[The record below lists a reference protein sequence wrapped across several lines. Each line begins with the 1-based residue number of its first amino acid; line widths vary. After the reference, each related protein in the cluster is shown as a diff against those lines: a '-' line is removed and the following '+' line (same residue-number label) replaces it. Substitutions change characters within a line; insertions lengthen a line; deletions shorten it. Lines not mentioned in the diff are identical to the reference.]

1 MKSTVQTVALL
12 FGVVLILVA
21 ILGFITP
28 GGTGMGM
35 DETGMVLDLF
45 EVNLLHNLVHL
56 LFGVWGI
63 LASRTF
69 SAAKQ
74 FCTIGGIIY
83 LVLTVLGFV
92 DPTTFG
98 LIPIGGNDRWLH
110 LLLGLVL
117 TVVGVTARPTAPPA
131 S

>member
-12 FGVVLILVA
+12 FGVVFVLVA
-21 ILGFITP
+21 ILGFITD
-28 GGTGMGM
+28 GGTAMGVETPGMILG
-35 DETGMVLDLF
+35 LF
-45 EVNLLHNLVHL
+45 PTNLLHNLVHL

-63 LASRTF
+63 VGSRSF
-69 SAAKQ
+69 AGAKQ

-83 LVLTVLGFV
+83 LVLTVLGFFLP
-92 DPTTFG
+92 DGFG
-98 LIPIGGNDRWLH
+98 MVPLGGNDIYLH

-117 TVVGVTARPTAPPA
+117 TVVGVTARPVAAPN

>member
-12 FGVVLILVA
+12 FGVVFVLVA
-21 ILGFITP
+21 ILGFIAP
-28 GGTGMGM
+28 GGTSMGVDNPGMILG
-35 DETGMVLDLF
+35 LF

-63 LASRTF
+63 LASRSF
-69 SAAKQ
+69 GAAKQ

-98 LIPIGGNDRWLH
+98 FIPIGGNDRWLH

-117 TVVGVTARPTAPPA
+117 TVVGVTARPSGGTN